1 MLIYPAIDLRGG
13 RVVRLTQGD
22 YDRMTVYAD
31 DPVEVARGF
40 VEAGASCLHAVD
52 LDGAK
57 DGSPMNRGVIASLC
71 AQPLFIEVGGGMRT
85 EADVENTLALGVSRV
100 ILGTVA
106 VTDFALVERL
116 VKKHGEKIAVGVDAR
131 DGFVATH
138 GWLET
143 SALRGVDFCKKLAD
157 AGVSTVI
164 YTDISRDGQLS
175 GANLDVYGELSQIS
189 GLNVI
194 ASGGV
199 SFEAEIAALRDMGL
213 HGCILGKALYT
224 GKLDLRRALQIA
236 RGEAA
241 AC

>member
-13 RVVRLTQGD
+13 RVVRLSQGD
-22 YDRMTVYAD
+22 YDRMTVYAH
-31 DPVEVARGF
+31 DPAAVAQGF
-40 VEAGASCLHAVD
+40 VDAGATCLHAVD

-57 DGSPMNRGVIASLC
+57 DGSPMNRAVIGELC
-71 AQPLFIEVGGGMRT
+71 KKPLFVEVGGGMRT
-85 EADVENTLALGVSRV
+85 EADVENTLALGVDRV

-106 VTDFALVERL
+106 VTNFALVQQL
-116 VKKHGEKIAVGVDAR
+116 VKKHGEKIAVGVDTK
-131 DGFVATH
+131 DGLIATH

-143 SALRGVDFCKKLAD
+143 SDVRGVDFCRKLAD

-175 GANLDVYGELSQIS
+175 GTNLAVYEELSRID
-189 GLNVI
+189 GLNII

-199 SFEAEIAALRDMGL
+199 SFEHEIAALRDMRL

-224 GKLDLRRALQIA
+224 GKLDLARALAIA
-236 RGEAA
+236 KEAA
-241 AC
+241 PC